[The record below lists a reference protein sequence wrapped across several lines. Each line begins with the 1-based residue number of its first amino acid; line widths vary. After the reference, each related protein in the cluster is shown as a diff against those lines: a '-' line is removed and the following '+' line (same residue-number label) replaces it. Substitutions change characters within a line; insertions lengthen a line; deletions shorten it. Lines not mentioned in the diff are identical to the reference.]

1 MRIASR
7 SESGCGL
14 VRVDLKSEW
23 EQAMKLSKP
32 AIASAAGAVLVGAI
46 ILLLINVHQPRRISA
61 TFDPPYPEA
70 NADGDSI
77 RAVLEGRIPCGMA
90 DCARLKV
97 QLVLY
102 ESRTEKIPTTY
113 WLGLIGTNGN
123 DRVVRQGTWS
133 VRTGVEGYSE
143 ALVYALDDRADETLR
158 YYWRVNDNILLVLDE
173 HMSPRVGNAAWGYM
187 LSRYDAPYGPRT
199 YIYSR

>member
-1 MRIASR
+1 
-7 SESGCGL
+7 
-14 VRVDLKSEW
+14 
-23 EQAMKLSKP
+23 
-32 AIASAAGAVLVGAI
+32 
-46 ILLLINVHQPRRISA
+46 
-61 TFDPPYPEA
+61 
-70 NADGDSI
+70 
-77 RAVLEGRIPCGMA
+77 
-90 DCARLKV
+90 LKV

-133 VRTGVEGYSE
+133 VRTGVEGYPE
-143 ALVYALDDRADETLR
+143 ALVYALDDRADEALR

-173 HMSPRVGNAAWGYM
+173 HMNPRVGNGAWGYM

>member
-46 ILLLINVHQPRRISA
+46 ILLLINVQ
-61 TFDPPYPEA
+61 A

-143 ALVYALDDRADETLR
+143 SLVYALDDRADETLR